1 MNCFYTILAKRCKY
15 MERKYL
21 SKLEEWIKKPNRK
34 PLMVWGARQVG
45 KSYLIEELFAKK
57 YFENRYLKIDLSDE
71 DDFVEYAENNSNL
84 EKVLEYIELHY
95 HFVPDK
101 DHLLFFDEAQ
111 ECPSIVKMMKHF
123 CEKRRDIPLIVSGS
137 LVRLRINRD
146 SKKTNKKFLYPVGK
160 MNQLYVFPMTF
171 DEFLLNYDLNTYSYV
186 KRKFESK
193 EPIDR
198 YVHEE
203 LMNIFRIYMFV
214 GGMPE
219 AVDTFLQYK
228 DKKIQALKE
237 VTEKMQEIYDDYLAD
252 MDLYQTSKESVI
264 RSRLIYKDIYKQLNK
279 ENENFK
285 ISKTVP
291 NAKNRDMI
299 NPYFWLITARV
310 VLQSFCLK
318 EKVALPLIEDEDS
331 LFRFYLSDVGMFAHQ
346 SGLNYE
352 KFLIDKDNAFSG
364 IYYENY
370 VATELVARRYPLFY
384 WKGKRNS
391 EFGFVIDI
399 NNSIVAIDAKR
410 GKSNLNSL
418 QEFRNHNKTDLVIK
432 VSSNQYGYD
441 EKQQLLTLPLYFFS
455 FYLNSLDKTDK
466 DE

>member
-1 MNCFYTILAKRCKY
+1 MK
-15 MERKYL
+15 RKYL
-21 SKLEEWIKKPNRK
+21 SKLEEWIQKPDRK

-45 KSYLIEELFAKK
+45 KSYLVEELFAKK
-57 YFENRYLKIDLSDE
+57 FFKDRYLKIDLSDE

-84 EKVLEYIELHY
+84 EKVLDYIELHY

-146 SKKTNKKFLYPVGK
+146 SKKANKTFLFPVGK
-160 MNQLYVFPMTF
+160 INQLYVYPMTF
-171 DEFLLNYDLNTYSYV
+171 DEFLANYDSNMYEYV

-193 EPIDR
+193 DLIDQ
-198 YVHEE
+198 YIHQE
-203 LMNIFRIYMFV
+203 LIDVFRTYMFV

-219 AVDTFLQYK
+219 AVQTFLDYK
-228 DKKIQALKE
+228 DKKIRAYKE
-237 VTEKMQEIYDDYLAD
+237 TSKKIQEIYDDYLAD
-252 MDLYQTSKESVI
+252 MGLYQTSTESMI

-285 ISKTVP
+285 ISNTIE

-299 NPYFWLITARV
+299 NPYFWLTTANV
-310 VLQSFCLK
+310 VLQSFRLK
-318 EKVALPLIEDEDS
+318 EKITLPLIEDENS
-331 LFRFYLSDVGMFAHQ
+331 IFRFYLSDVGMFTHQ
-346 SGLNYE
+346 SGLDYE
-352 KFLIDKDNAFSG
+352 RFLIDKDNALSG

-384 WKGKRNS
+384 WKGKRSS
-391 EFGFVIDI
+391 EFEFIMNID
-399 NNSIVAIDAKR
+399 NSIVAIDAKR

-418 QEFRNHNKTDLVIK
+418 EEFRNHNKTDLIIK
-432 VSSNQYGYD
+432 VSSNQYGYNED
-441 EKQQLLTLPLYFFS
+441 QKLLTLPFYFFS
-455 FYLNSLDKTDK
+455 FYLNSLSNDSDN

>member
-1 MNCFYTILAKRCKY
+1 MK
-15 MERKYL
+15 RKYL
-21 SKLEEWIKKPNRK
+21 SKLEEWIQKSDRK

-45 KSYLIEELFAKK
+45 KSYLVEELFAKK
-57 YFENRYLKIDLSDE
+57 FFKDRYLKIDLSDE

-84 EKVLEYIELHY
+84 GKVLDYIELHY

-146 SKKTNKKFLYPVGK
+146 SKKANKTFLFPVGK
-160 MNQLYVFPMTF
+160 INQLYVYPMTF
-171 DEFLLNYDLNTYSYV
+171 DEFLANYDSNMYEYV

-193 EPIDR
+193 DLIDQ
-198 YVHEE
+198 YIHQE
-203 LMNIFRIYMFV
+203 LIDVFRTYMFV

-219 AVDTFLQYK
+219 AVQTFLDYK
-228 DKKIQALKE
+228 DKKIHAYKE
-237 VTEKMQEIYDDYLAD
+237 TSKKIQEIYDDYLAD
-252 MDLYQTSKESVI
+252 MGLYQTSTESMI

-285 ISKTVP
+285 ISNTIE

-299 NPYFWLITARV
+299 NPYFWLTTANV
-310 VLQSFCLK
+310 ILQSFCLK
-318 EKVALPLIEDEDS
+318 EKITLPLIEDES
-331 LFRFYLSDVGMFAHQ
+331 SIFRFYLSDVGMFTHQ
-346 SGLNYE
+346 SGLDYE
-352 KFLIDKDNAFSG
+352 RFLIDKDNALSG

-384 WKGKRNS
+384 WKGKRSS
-391 EFGFVIDI
+391 EFEFIMNID
-399 NNSIVAIDAKR
+399 NSIVAIDAKR
-410 GKSNLNSL
+410 GKNNLNSL
-418 QEFRNHNKTDLVIK
+418 KEFRNHNKTDLIIK
-432 VSSNQYGYD
+432 VSSNQYGYN
-441 EKQQLLTLPLYFFS
+441 EGQKLLTLPFYFFS
-455 FYLNSLDKTDK
+455 FYLNSLSNDSDN

>member
-1 MNCFYTILAKRCKY
+1 MK
-15 MERKYL
+15 RKYL
-21 SKLEEWIKKPNRK
+21 SKLEEWIQKPDRK

-45 KSYLIEELFAKK
+45 KSYLVEELFAKK
-57 YFENRYLKIDLSDE
+57 FFKDRYLKIDLSDE

-84 EKVLEYIELHY
+84 GKVLDYIELHY

-146 SKKTNKKFLYPVGK
+146 SKKANRTFLFPVGK
-160 MNQLYVFPMTF
+160 INQLYVYPMTF
-171 DEFLLNYDLNTYSYV
+171 DEFLANYDSNMYEYV

-193 EPIDR
+193 DLIDQ
-198 YVHEE
+198 YIHQE
-203 LMNIFRIYMFV
+203 LMDVFKTYMFV

-219 AVDTFLQYK
+219 AVQTFLDYK
-228 DKKIQALKE
+228 DKKMRAYKE
-237 VTEKMQEIYDDYLAD
+237 TSKKIQEIYDDYLAD
-252 MDLYQTSKESVI
+252 MGLYQTSTESMI

-285 ISKTVP
+285 ISNTIE

-299 NPYFWLITARV
+299 NPYFWLTTANV

-318 EKVALPLIEDEDS
+318 EKITLPLIEDECS
-331 LFRFYLSDVGMFAHQ
+331 IFRFYLSDVGMFTHQ
-346 SGLNYE
+346 SGLDYE
-352 KFLIDKDNAFSG
+352 RFLIDKDNALSG

-370 VATELVARRYPLFY
+370 IATELVARRYPLFY
-384 WKGKRNS
+384 WKGKRSS
-391 EFGFVIDI
+391 EFEFIMNID
-399 NNSIVAIDAKR
+399 NSIVAIDAKR
-410 GKSNLNSL
+410 GKNNLNSL
-418 QEFRNHNKTDLVIK
+418 EEFRNHNKTDLIIK
-432 VSSNQYGYD
+432 VSSNQYGYN
-441 EKQQLLTLPLYFFS
+441 EGQKLLTLPFYFFS
-455 FYLNSLDKTDK
+455 FYLNNLSNESDN

>member
-1 MNCFYTILAKRCKY
+1 
-15 MERKYL
+15 
-21 SKLEEWIKKPNRK
+21 
-34 PLMVWGARQVG
+34 MVWGARQVG
-45 KSYLIEELFAKK
+45 KSYLVEELFAKK
-57 YFENRYLKIDLSDE
+57 FFKDRYLKIDLSDE

-84 EKVLEYIELHY
+84 EKVLDYIELHY

-146 SKKTNKKFLYPVGK
+146 SKKANKRFLFPVGK
-160 MNQLYVFPMTF
+160 INQLYVYPMTF
-171 DEFLLNYDLNTYSYV
+171 DEFLANYDSNMYEYV

-193 EPIDR
+193 DLIDQ
-198 YVHEE
+198 YIHQE
-203 LMNIFRIYMFV
+203 LIDVFRTYMFV

-219 AVDTFLQYK
+219 AVQTFLDYK
-228 DKKIQALKE
+228 DKKIRAYKE
-237 VTEKMQEIYDDYLAD
+237 TSKKIQEIYDDYLAD
-252 MDLYQTSKESVI
+252 MGLYQTSTESMI

-285 ISKTVP
+285 ISNTIE

-299 NPYFWLITARV
+299 NPYFWLTTANV

-318 EKVALPLIEDEDS
+318 EKITLPLIEDENS
-331 LFRFYLSDVGMFAHQ
+331 IFRFYLSDVGMFTHQ
-346 SGLNYE
+346 SGLDYE
-352 KFLIDKDNAFSG
+352 RFLIDKDNALSG

-370 VATELVARRYPLFY
+370 IATELVARRYPLFY
-384 WKGKRNS
+384 WKGKRSS
-391 EFGFVIDI
+391 EFEFIMNID
-399 NNSIVAIDAKR
+399 NSIVAIDAKR
-410 GKSNLNSL
+410 GKNNLNSL
-418 QEFRNHNKTDLVIK
+418 EEFRKHNKTDLIIK
-432 VSSNQYGYD
+432 VSSNQYGYN
-441 EKQQLLTLPLYFFS
+441 EGQKLLTLPFYFFS
-455 FYLNSLDKTDK
+455 FYLNSLSNDSDK

>member
-1 MNCFYTILAKRCKY
+1 MK
-15 MERKYL
+15 RKYL
-21 SKLEEWIKKPNRK
+21 SKLEEWIQKPDRK

-45 KSYLIEELFAKK
+45 KSYLVEELFAKK
-57 YFENRYLKIDLSDE
+57 FFKDRYLKIDLSDE

-84 EKVLEYIELHY
+84 GKVLDYIELHY

-146 SKKTNKKFLYPVGK
+146 SKKANKTFLFPVGK
-160 MNQLYVFPMTF
+160 INQLYVYPMTF
-171 DEFLLNYDLNTYSYV
+171 DEFLANYDSNMYEYV

-193 EPIDR
+193 DLIDQ
-198 YVHEE
+198 YIHQE
-203 LMNIFRIYMFV
+203 LMDVFRTYMFV

-219 AVDTFLQYK
+219 AVQTFLDYK
-228 DKKIQALKE
+228 DKKIRAYKE
-237 VTEKMQEIYDDYLAD
+237 TSKKLQEIYDDYLAD
-252 MDLYQTSKESVI
+252 MGLYQTSTESMI

-285 ISKTVP
+285 ISNTIE

-299 NPYFWLITARV
+299 NPYFWLTTANV

-318 EKVALPLIEDEDS
+318 EKITLPLIEDES
-331 LFRFYLSDVGMFAHQ
+331 SIFRFYLSDVGMFTHQ
-346 SGLNYE
+346 SGLDYE
-352 KFLIDKDNAFSG
+352 RFLIDKDNALSG

-384 WKGKRNS
+384 WKGKRSS
-391 EFGFVIDI
+391 EFEFIMNID
-399 NNSIVAIDAKR
+399 NSIVAIDAKR
-410 GKSNLNSL
+410 GKNNLNSL
-418 QEFRNHNKTDLVIK
+418 KEFRNHNKTDLIIK
-432 VSSNQYGYD
+432 VSSNQYGYNED
-441 EKQQLLTLPLYFFS
+441 QKLLTLPFYFFS
-455 FYLNSLDKTDK
+455 FYLNSLSNNSDN

>member
-1 MNCFYTILAKRCKY
+1 MK
-15 MERKYL
+15 RKYL
-21 SKLEEWIKKPNRK
+21 SKLEEWIQKPDRK

-45 KSYLIEELFAKK
+45 KSYLVEELFAKK
-57 YFENRYLKIDLSDE
+57 FFKDRYLKIDLSDE

-84 EKVLEYIELHY
+84 EKVLDYIELHY

-146 SKKTNKKFLYPVGK
+146 SKKANKTFLFPVGK
-160 MNQLYVFPMTF
+160 INQLYVYPMTF
-171 DEFLLNYDLNTYSYV
+171 DEFLANYDSNMYEYV

-193 EPIDR
+193 DLIDQ
-198 YVHEE
+198 YIHQE
-203 LMNIFRIYMFV
+203 LIDVFRTYMFV

-219 AVDTFLQYK
+219 AVQTFLDYK
-228 DKKIQALKE
+228 DKKIRAYKE
-237 VTEKMQEIYDDYLAD
+237 TSKKIQEIYDDYLAD
-252 MDLYQTSKESVI
+252 MGLYQTSTESMI

-285 ISKTVP
+285 ISNTIE

-299 NPYFWLITARV
+299 NPYFWLTTANV

-318 EKVALPLIEDEDS
+318 EKITLPLIEDENS
-331 LFRFYLSDVGMFAHQ
+331 IFRFYLSDVGMFTHQ
-346 SGLNYE
+346 SGLDYE
-352 KFLIDKDNAFSG
+352 RFLIDKDNALSG

-384 WKGKRNS
+384 WKGKRSS
-391 EFGFVIDI
+391 EFEFIMNID
-399 NNSIVAIDAKR
+399 NSIVAIDAKR

-418 QEFRNHNKTDLVIK
+418 KEFRNHNKTDLIIK
-432 VSSNQYGYD
+432 VSSNQYGYN
-441 EKQQLLTLPLYFFS
+441 EGQKLLTLPFYFFS
-455 FYLNSLDKTDK
+455 FYLNSLSNDSDN

>member
-1 MNCFYTILAKRCKY
+1 MK
-15 MERKYL
+15 RKYL
-21 SKLEEWIKKPNRK
+21 SKLEEWIQKPDRK

-45 KSYLIEELFAKK
+45 KSYLVEELFAKK
-57 YFENRYLKIDLSDE
+57 FFKDRYLKIDLSDE

-84 EKVLEYIELHY
+84 GKVLDYIELHY

-146 SKKTNKKFLYPVGK
+146 SKKANKTFLFPVGK
-160 MNQLYVFPMTF
+160 INQLYVYPMTF
-171 DEFLLNYDLNTYSYV
+171 DEFLANYDSNMYEYV

-193 EPIDR
+193 DFIDQ
-198 YVHEE
+198 YIHQE
-203 LMNIFRIYMFV
+203 LMDVFRTYMFV

-219 AVDTFLQYK
+219 AVQTFLDYK
-228 DKKIQALKE
+228 DKKIRAYKE
-237 VTEKMQEIYDDYLAD
+237 TSKKIQEIYDDYLAD
-252 MDLYQTSKESVI
+252 MGLYQTSTESMI

-285 ISKTVP
+285 ISNTIE

-299 NPYFWLITARV
+299 NPYFWLTTANV

-318 EKVALPLIEDEDS
+318 EKITLPLIEDES
-331 LFRFYLSDVGMFAHQ
+331 SIFRFYLSDVGMFTHQ
-346 SGLNYE
+346 SGLDYE
-352 KFLIDKDNAFSG
+352 RFLIDKDNALSG

-384 WKGKRNS
+384 WKGKRSS
-391 EFGFVIDI
+391 EFEFIMNID
-399 NNSIVAIDAKR
+399 NSIVAIDAKR
-410 GKSNLNSL
+410 GKNNLNSL
-418 QEFRNHNKTDLVIK
+418 EEFRNHNKTDLIIK
-432 VSSNQYGYD
+432 VSSNQYGYNED
-441 EKQQLLTLPLYFFS
+441 QKLLTLPFYFFS
-455 FYLNSLDKTDK
+455 FYLNSLSNNSDN

>member
-1 MNCFYTILAKRCKY
+1 MK
-15 MERKYL
+15 RKYL
-21 SKLEEWIKKPNRK
+21 SKLEEWVQKPDRK

-45 KSYLIEELFAKK
+45 KSYLVEELFAKK
-57 YFENRYLKIDLSDE
+57 FFKDRYLKIDLSDE

-84 EKVLEYIELHY
+84 GKVLDYIELHY

-137 LVRLRINRD
+137 LVRLRINHD
-146 SKKTNKKFLYPVGK
+146 SKKANKTFLFPVGK
-160 MNQLYVFPMTF
+160 INQLYVYPMTF
-171 DEFLLNYDLNTYSYV
+171 DEFLVNYDSNMYEYV

-193 EPIDR
+193 DLIDQ
-198 YVHEE
+198 YIHQE
-203 LMNIFRIYMFV
+203 LMDVFRTYMFV

-219 AVDTFLQYK
+219 AVQTFLDYK
-228 DKKIQALKE
+228 DKKIRAYKE
-237 VTEKMQEIYDDYLAD
+237 TSKKIQEIYDDYLAD
-252 MDLYQTSKESVI
+252 MGLYQTSTESMI

-279 ENENFK
+279 GNENFK
-285 ISKTVP
+285 ISNTIK

-299 NPYFWLITARV
+299 NPYFWLTTANV

-318 EKVALPLIEDEDS
+318 EKITLPLIEDES
-331 LFRFYLSDVGMFAHQ
+331 SIFRFYLSDVGMFTHQ
-346 SGLNYE
+346 SGLDYE
-352 KFLIDKDNAFSG
+352 RFLIDKDNALSG

-384 WKGKRNS
+384 WKGKRSS
-391 EFGFVIDI
+391 EFEFIMNID
-399 NNSIVAIDAKR
+399 NSIVAIDAKR

-418 QEFRNHNKTDLVIK
+418 EEFRNHNKTDLIIK
-432 VSSNQYGYD
+432 VSLNQYGYN
-441 EKQQLLTLPLYFFS
+441 EGQKLLTLPFYFFS
-455 FYLNSLDKTDK
+455 FYLNSLSNDSDN

>member
-1 MNCFYTILAKRCKY
+1 MK
-15 MERKYL
+15 RKYL
-21 SKLEEWIKKPNRK
+21 SKLEEWIQKPDRK

-45 KSYLIEELFAKK
+45 KSYLVEELFAKK
-57 YFENRYLKIDLSDE
+57 FFKDRYLKIDLSDE

-84 EKVLEYIELHY
+84 GKVLDYIELHY

-146 SKKTNKKFLYPVGK
+146 SKKANKTFLFPVGK
-160 MNQLYVFPMTF
+160 INQLYVYPMTF
-171 DEFLLNYDLNTYSYV
+171 DEFLANYDSNMYEYV

-193 EPIDR
+193 DLIDQ
-198 YVHEE
+198 YIHQE
-203 LMNIFRIYMFV
+203 LMDVFRTYMFV

-219 AVDTFLQYK
+219 AVQTFLDYK
-228 DKKIQALKE
+228 DKKIRAYKE
-237 VTEKMQEIYDDYLAD
+237 TSKKIQEIYDDYLAD
-252 MDLYQTSKESVI
+252 MGLYQTSTESMI

-285 ISKTVP
+285 ISNTIE

-299 NPYFWLITARV
+299 NPYFWLTTANV

-318 EKVALPLIEDEDS
+318 EKISLPLIEDES
-331 LFRFYLSDVGMFAHQ
+331 SIFRFYLSDVGMFTHQ
-346 SGLNYE
+346 SGLDYE
-352 KFLIDKDNAFSG
+352 RFLIDKDNALSG

-384 WKGKRNS
+384 WKGKRSS
-391 EFGFVIDI
+391 EFEFIMNID
-399 NNSIVAIDAKR
+399 NSIVAIDAKR
-410 GKSNLNSL
+410 GKNNLNSL
-418 QEFRNHNKTDLVIK
+418 EEFRNHNKTDLIIK
-432 VSSNQYGYD
+432 VSSNQYGYN
-441 EKQQLLTLPLYFFS
+441 EVQKLLTLPFYFFS
-455 FYLNSLDKTDK
+455 FYLNSLSNDSDN

>member
-1 MNCFYTILAKRCKY
+1 MK
-15 MERKYL
+15 RKYL
-21 SKLEEWIKKPNRK
+21 SKLEEWIQKPDRK

-45 KSYLIEELFAKK
+45 KSYLVEELFAKK
-57 YFENRYLKIDLSDE
+57 FFKDRYLKIDLSDE

-84 EKVLEYIELHY
+84 EKVLDYIELHY

-146 SKKTNKKFLYPVGK
+146 SKKANKTFLFPVGK
-160 MNQLYVFPMTF
+160 INQLYVYPMTF
-171 DEFLLNYDLNTYSYV
+171 DEFLANYDSNMYEYV

-193 EPIDR
+193 DLIDQ
-198 YVHEE
+198 YIHQE
-203 LMNIFRIYMFV
+203 LMDVFRTYMFV

-219 AVDTFLQYK
+219 AVQTFLDYK
-228 DKKIQALKE
+228 DKKIRAYKE
-237 VTEKMQEIYDDYLAD
+237 TSKKLQEIYDDYLAD
-252 MDLYQTSKESVI
+252 MGLYQTSTESMI

-285 ISKTVP
+285 ISNTIE

-299 NPYFWLITARV
+299 NPYFWLTTANV

-318 EKVALPLIEDEDS
+318 EKITLPLIEDES
-331 LFRFYLSDVGMFAHQ
+331 SIFRFYLSDVGMFTHQ
-346 SGLNYE
+346 SGLDYE
-352 KFLIDKDNAFSG
+352 RFLIDKDNALSG

-384 WKGKRNS
+384 WKGKRSS
-391 EFGFVIDI
+391 EFEFIMNID
-399 NNSIVAIDAKR
+399 NSIVAIDAKR
-410 GKSNLNSL
+410 GKNNLNSL
-418 QEFRNHNKTDLVIK
+418 EEFRNHNKTDLIIK
-432 VSSNQYGYD
+432 VSLNQYGYN
-441 EKQQLLTLPLYFFS
+441 EGQKLLTLPFYFFS
-455 FYLNSLDKTDK
+455 FYLNSLSNNSDN

>member
-1 MNCFYTILAKRCKY
+1 MK
-15 MERKYL
+15 RKYL
-21 SKLEEWIKKPNRK
+21 SKLEEWIQKPDRK

-45 KSYLIEELFAKK
+45 KSYLVEELFAKK
-57 YFENRYLKIDLSDE
+57 FFKDRYLKIDLSDE

-84 EKVLEYIELHY
+84 EKVLDYIELHY

-146 SKKTNKKFLYPVGK
+146 SKKANKTFLFPVGK
-160 MNQLYVFPMTF
+160 INQLYVYPMTF
-171 DEFLLNYDLNTYSYV
+171 DEFLVNYDSNMYEYV

-193 EPIDR
+193 DLIDQ
-198 YVHEE
+198 YIHQE
-203 LMNIFRIYMFV
+203 LIDVFRTYMFV

-219 AVDTFLQYK
+219 AVQTFLDYK
-228 DKKIQALKE
+228 DKKIQAYKE
-237 VTEKMQEIYDDYLAD
+237 TSKKIQEIYDDYLAD
-252 MDLYQTSKESVI
+252 MGLYQTSTESMI

-285 ISKTVP
+285 ISNTIE

-299 NPYFWLITARV
+299 NPYFWLTTANV

-318 EKVALPLIEDEDS
+318 EKITLPLIEDENS
-331 LFRFYLSDVGMFAHQ
+331 IFRFYLSDVGMFTHQ
-346 SGLNYE
+346 SGLDYE
-352 KFLIDKDNAFSG
+352 RFLIDKDNALSG

-384 WKGKRNS
+384 WKGKRSS
-391 EFGFVIDI
+391 EFEFIMNVD
-399 NNSIVAIDAKR
+399 NSIVAIDAKR

-418 QEFRNHNKTDLVIK
+418 EEFRNHNKTDLIIK
-432 VSSNQYGYD
+432 VSSNQYGYN
-441 EKQQLLTLPLYFFS
+441 EGQKLLTLPFYFFS
-455 FYLNSLDKTDK
+455 FYLNSLSNDSDN

>member
-1 MNCFYTILAKRCKY
+1 MK
-15 MERKYL
+15 RKYL
-21 SKLEEWIKKPNRK
+21 SKLEEWIQKPDRK

-45 KSYLIEELFAKK
+45 KSYLVEELFAKK
-57 YFENRYLKIDLSDE
+57 FFKDRYLKIDLSDE

-84 EKVLEYIELHY
+84 GKVLDYIELHY

-146 SKKTNKKFLYPVGK
+146 SKKANKTFLFPVGK
-160 MNQLYVFPMTF
+160 INQLYVYPMTF
-171 DEFLLNYDLNTYSYV
+171 DEFLANYDSNMYEYV

-193 EPIDR
+193 DLIDQ
-198 YVHEE
+198 YIHQE
-203 LMNIFRIYMFV
+203 LMDVFRTYMFV

-219 AVDTFLQYK
+219 AVQTFLDYK
-228 DKKIQALKE
+228 DKKIRAYKE
-237 VTEKMQEIYDDYLAD
+237 TSKKLQEIYDDYLAD
-252 MDLYQTSKESVI
+252 MGLYQTSTESMI

-285 ISKTVP
+285 ISNTIE

-299 NPYFWLITARV
+299 NPYFWLTTANV

-318 EKVALPLIEDEDS
+318 EKITLPLIEDES
-331 LFRFYLSDVGMFAHQ
+331 SIFRFYLSDVGMFTHQ
-346 SGLNYE
+346 SGLDYE
-352 KFLIDKDNAFSG
+352 RFLIDKDNALSG

-384 WKGKRNS
+384 WKGKRSS
-391 EFGFVIDI
+391 EFEFIMNID
-399 NNSIVAIDAKR
+399 NSIVAIDAKR
-410 GKSNLNSL
+410 GKNNLNSL
-418 QEFRNHNKTDLVIK
+418 KEFRNHNKTDLIIK
-432 VSSNQYGYD
+432 VSSNQYGYNED
-441 EKQQLLTLPLYFFS
+441 QKLLTLPFYFFS
-455 FYLNSLDKTDK
+455 FYLNSLSNDSDN

>member
-1 MNCFYTILAKRCKY
+1 MK
-15 MERKYL
+15 RKYL
-21 SKLEEWIKKPNRK
+21 SKLEEWIQKPDRK

-45 KSYLIEELFAKK
+45 KSYLVEELFAKK
-57 YFENRYLKIDLSDE
+57 FFKDRYLKIDLSDE

-84 EKVLEYIELHY
+84 EKVLDYIELHY

-146 SKKTNKKFLYPVGK
+146 SKKANKTFLFPVGK
-160 MNQLYVFPMTF
+160 INQLYVYPMTF
-171 DEFLLNYDLNTYSYV
+171 DEFLVNYNSNMYEYV

-193 EPIDR
+193 DLIDQ
-198 YVHEE
+198 YIHQE
-203 LMNIFRIYMFV
+203 LIDVFRTYMFV

-219 AVDTFLQYK
+219 AVQTFLDYK
-228 DKKIQALKE
+228 DKKILAYKE
-237 VTEKMQEIYDDYLAD
+237 TSKKIQEIYDDYLAD
-252 MDLYQTSKESVI
+252 MGLYQTSTESMI

-285 ISKTVP
+285 ISNTIE

-299 NPYFWLITARV
+299 NPYFWLTTANV

-318 EKVALPLIEDEDS
+318 EKITLPLIEDENS
-331 LFRFYLSDVGMFAHQ
+331 IFRFYLSDVGMFTHQ
-346 SGLNYE
+346 SGLDYE
-352 KFLIDKDNAFSG
+352 RFLIDKDNALSG

-384 WKGKRNS
+384 WKGKRSS
-391 EFGFVIDI
+391 EFEFIMNID
-399 NNSIVAIDAKR
+399 NSIVAIDAKR

-418 QEFRNHNKTDLVIK
+418 EEFRNHNKTDLIIK
-432 VSSNQYGYD
+432 VSSNQYGYN
-441 EKQQLLTLPLYFFS
+441 EEQKLLTLPFYFFS
-455 FYLNSLDKTDK
+455 FYLNSLSNDSDN

>member
-1 MNCFYTILAKRCKY
+1 MK
-15 MERKYL
+15 RKYL
-21 SKLEEWIKKPNRK
+21 SKLEEWIQKPDRK

-45 KSYLIEELFAKK
+45 KSYLVEELFAKK
-57 YFENRYLKIDLSDE
+57 FFKDRYLKIDLSDE

-84 EKVLEYIELHY
+84 GKVLDYIELHY

-146 SKKTNKKFLYPVGK
+146 SKKANKTFLFPVGK
-160 MNQLYVFPMTF
+160 INQLYVYPMTF
-171 DEFLLNYDLNTYSYV
+171 DEFLANYDSNMYEYV

-193 EPIDR
+193 DLIDQ
-198 YVHEE
+198 YIHQE
-203 LMNIFRIYMFV
+203 LMDVFRTYMFV

-219 AVDTFLQYK
+219 AVQTFLDYK
-228 DKKIQALKE
+228 DKKIRAYKE
-237 VTEKMQEIYDDYLAD
+237 TSKKIQEIYDDYLAD
-252 MDLYQTSKESVI
+252 MGLYQTSTESMI

-285 ISKTVP
+285 ISNTIE

-299 NPYFWLITARV
+299 NPYFWLTTANV

-318 EKVALPLIEDEDS
+318 EKITLPLIEDES
-331 LFRFYLSDVGMFAHQ
+331 SIFRFYLSDVGMFTHQ
-346 SGLNYE
+346 SGLDYE
-352 KFLIDKDNAFSG
+352 RFLIDKDSALSG

-384 WKGKRNS
+384 WKGKRSN
-391 EFGFVIDI
+391 EFEFIMNID
-399 NNSIVAIDAKR
+399 NSIVAIDAKR
-410 GKSNLNSL
+410 GKNNLNSL
-418 QEFRNHNKTDLVIK
+418 KEFRNHNKTDLIIK
-432 VSSNQYGYD
+432 VSSNQYGYNED
-441 EKQQLLTLPLYFFS
+441 QKLLTLPFYFFS
-455 FYLNSLDKTDK
+455 FYLNSLSNDSDN

>member
-1 MNCFYTILAKRCKY
+1 MK
-15 MERKYL
+15 RKYL
-21 SKLEEWIKKPNRK
+21 SKLEEWIQKPDRK

-45 KSYLIEELFAKK
+45 KSYLVEELFAKK
-57 YFENRYLKIDLSDE
+57 NFKDRYLKIDLSDE

-84 EKVLEYIELHY
+84 EKVLDYIELHY

-146 SKKTNKKFLYPVGK
+146 SKKANKTFLFPVGK
-160 MNQLYVFPMTF
+160 INQLYVYPMTF
-171 DEFLLNYDLNTYSYV
+171 DEFLANYDSNMYEYV

-193 EPIDR
+193 DLIDQ
-198 YVHEE
+198 YIHQE
-203 LMNIFRIYMFV
+203 LMDVFRTYMFV

-219 AVDTFLQYK
+219 AVQTFLDYK
-228 DKKIQALKE
+228 DKKIRAYKE
-237 VTEKMQEIYDDYLAD
+237 TSKKIQEIYDDYLAD
-252 MDLYQTSKESVI
+252 MGLYQTSTESMI

-285 ISKTVP
+285 ISNTIE

-299 NPYFWLITARV
+299 NPYFWLTTANV

-318 EKVALPLIEDEDS
+318 EKITLPLIEDES
-331 LFRFYLSDVGMFAHQ
+331 SIFRFYLSDVGMFTHQ
-346 SGLNYE
+346 SGLDYE
-352 KFLIDKDNAFSG
+352 KFLTDKDNALSG

-370 VATELVARRYPLFY
+370 IATELVARRYPLFY
-384 WKGKRNS
+384 WKGKRSS
-391 EFGFVIDI
+391 EFEFIMNIG
-399 NNSIVAIDAKR
+399 NSIVAIDAKR
-410 GKSNLNSL
+410 GKNNLNSL
-418 QEFRNHNKTDLVIK
+418 EEFRNHNKTNLIIK
-432 VSSNQYGYD
+432 VSSNQYGYN
-441 EKQQLLTLPLYFFS
+441 EGQKLLTLPFYFFS
-455 FYLNSLDKTDK
+455 FYLNSLSNDSDN

>member
-1 MNCFYTILAKRCKY
+1 MK
-15 MERKYL
+15 RKYL
-21 SKLEEWIKKPNRK
+21 SKLEEWVQKPDRK

-45 KSYLIEELFAKK
+45 KSYLVEELFAKK
-57 YFENRYLKIDLSDE
+57 FFKGRYLKIDLSDE

-84 EKVLEYIELHY
+84 GKVLDYIELHY

-146 SKKTNKKFLYPVGK
+146 SKKANKTFLFPVGK
-160 MNQLYVFPMTF
+160 INQLYVYPMTF
-171 DEFLLNYDLNTYSYV
+171 DEFLANYDSNMYEYV

-193 EPIDR
+193 DLIDQ
-198 YVHEE
+198 YIHQE
-203 LMNIFRIYMFV
+203 LMDVFRTYMFV

-219 AVDTFLQYK
+219 TVQTFLDYK
-228 DKKIQALKE
+228 DKKIRAYKE
-237 VTEKMQEIYDDYLAD
+237 TSKKLQEIYDDYLAD
-252 MDLYQTSKESVI
+252 MGLYQTSTESMI

-285 ISKTVP
+285 ISNTIE

-299 NPYFWLITARV
+299 NPYFWLTTANV

-318 EKVALPLIEDEDS
+318 EKITLPLIEDES
-331 LFRFYLSDVGMFAHQ
+331 SIFRFYLSDVGMFTHQ
-346 SGLNYE
+346 SGLDYE
-352 KFLIDKDNAFSG
+352 RFLIDKDNALSG

-384 WKGKRNS
+384 WKGKRSS
-391 EFGFVIDI
+391 EFEFIMNID
-399 NNSIVAIDAKR
+399 NSIVAIDAKR
-410 GKSNLNSL
+410 GKNNLNSL
-418 QEFRNHNKTDLVIK
+418 EEFRNHNKTDLIIK
-432 VSSNQYGYD
+432 VSSNQYGYNED
-441 EKQQLLTLPLYFFS
+441 QKLLTLPFYFFS
-455 FYLNSLDKTDK
+455 FYLNSLSNNSDN

>member
-1 MNCFYTILAKRCKY
+1 MK
-15 MERKYL
+15 RKYL
-21 SKLEEWIKKPNRK
+21 SKLEEWIQKPDRK

-45 KSYLIEELFAKK
+45 KSYLVEELFAKK
-57 YFENRYLKIDLSDE
+57 FFKDRYLKIDLSDE

-84 EKVLEYIELHY
+84 GKVLDYIELHY

-146 SKKTNKKFLYPVGK
+146 SKKANKTFLFPVGK
-160 MNQLYVFPMTF
+160 INQLYVYPMTF
-171 DEFLLNYDLNTYSYV
+171 DEFLANYDSNMYEYV

-193 EPIDR
+193 DLIDQ
-198 YVHEE
+198 YIHQE
-203 LMNIFRIYMFV
+203 LMDVFRTYMFV

-219 AVDTFLQYK
+219 AVQTFLDYK
-228 DKKIQALKE
+228 DKKIRAYKE
-237 VTEKMQEIYDDYLAD
+237 TSKKIQEIYDDYLAD
-252 MDLYQTSKESVI
+252 MGLYQTSTESMI

-285 ISKTVP
+285 ISNTIE

-299 NPYFWLITARV
+299 NPYFWLTTANV

-318 EKVALPLIEDEDS
+318 EKITLPLIEDEYS
-331 LFRFYLSDVGMFAHQ
+331 IFRFYLSDVGMFTHQ
-346 SGLNYE
+346 SGLDYE
-352 KFLIDKDNAFSG
+352 RFLIDKDNALSG

-384 WKGKRNS
+384 WKGKRSS
-391 EFGFVIDI
+391 EFEFIMNID
-399 NNSIVAIDAKR
+399 NSIVAIDAKR
-410 GKSNLNSL
+410 GKNNLNSL
-418 QEFRNHNKTDLVIK
+418 EEFRNHNKTDLIIK
-432 VSSNQYGYD
+432 VSSNQYGYN
-441 EKQQLLTLPLYFFS
+441 KVQKLLTLPFYFFS
-455 FYLNSLDKTDK
+455 FYLNSLSNDSDN

>member
-1 MNCFYTILAKRCKY
+1 MK
-15 MERKYL
+15 RKYL
-21 SKLEEWIKKPNRK
+21 SKLEEWIQKPDRK

-45 KSYLIEELFAKK
+45 KSYLVEELFAKK
-57 YFENRYLKIDLSDE
+57 FFKDRYLKIDLSDE

-84 EKVLEYIELHY
+84 EKILDYIELHY

-146 SKKTNKKFLYPVGK
+146 SKKANKAFLFPVGK
-160 MNQLYVFPMTF
+160 INQLYVYPMTF
-171 DEFLLNYDLNTYSYV
+171 DEFLVNYDSNMYEYV

-193 EPIDR
+193 DLIDQ
-198 YVHEE
+198 YIHQE
-203 LMNIFRIYMFV
+203 LIDVFRTYMFV

-219 AVDTFLQYK
+219 AVQTFLDYK
-228 DKKIQALKE
+228 DKKILAYKE
-237 VTEKMQEIYDDYLAD
+237 TSKKIQEIYDDYLAD
-252 MDLYQTSKESVI
+252 MGLYQTSTESMI

-285 ISKTVP
+285 ISNTIE

-299 NPYFWLITARV
+299 NPYFWLTTANV

-318 EKVALPLIEDEDS
+318 EKITLPLIEDENS
-331 LFRFYLSDVGMFAHQ
+331 IFRFYLSDVGMFTHQ
-346 SGLNYE
+346 SGLDYE
-352 KFLIDKDNAFSG
+352 RFLIDKDNALSG

-384 WKGKRNS
+384 WKGKRSS
-391 EFGFVIDI
+391 EFEFIMNID
-399 NNSIVAIDAKR
+399 NSIVAIDAKR

-418 QEFRNHNKTDLVIK
+418 EEFRNHNKTDLIIK
-432 VSSNQYGYD
+432 VSSNQYGYN
-441 EKQQLLTLPLYFFS
+441 EEQKLLTLPFYFFS
-455 FYLNSLDKTDK
+455 FYLNSLSNDSDN

>member
-1 MNCFYTILAKRCKY
+1 MK
-15 MERKYL
+15 RKYL
-21 SKLEEWIKKPNRK
+21 SKLEEWIQKPDRK

-45 KSYLIEELFAKK
+45 KSYLVEELFAKNFFK
-57 YFENRYLKIDLSDE
+57 DRYLKIDLSDE

-84 EKVLEYIELHY
+84 GKVLDYIELHY

-146 SKKTNKKFLYPVGK
+146 SKKANKTFLFPVGK
-160 MNQLYVFPMTF
+160 INQLYVYPMTF
-171 DEFLLNYDLNTYSYV
+171 DEFLANYDSNMYEYV

-193 EPIDR
+193 DLIDQ
-198 YVHEE
+198 YIHQE
-203 LMNIFRIYMFV
+203 LMDVFRTYMFV

-219 AVDTFLQYK
+219 AVQTFLDYK
-228 DKKIQALKE
+228 DKKIRAYKE
-237 VTEKMQEIYDDYLAD
+237 TSKKLQEIYDDYLAD
-252 MDLYQTSKESVI
+252 MGLYQTSTESMI

-285 ISKTVP
+285 ISNTIE

-299 NPYFWLITARV
+299 NPYFWLTTANV

-318 EKVALPLIEDEDS
+318 EKITLPLIEDES
-331 LFRFYLSDVGMFAHQ
+331 SIFRFYLSDVGMFTHQ
-346 SGLNYE
+346 SGLDYE
-352 KFLIDKDNAFSG
+352 RFLIDKDNALSG

-384 WKGKRNS
+384 WKGKRSS
-391 EFGFVIDI
+391 EFEFIMNID
-399 NNSIVAIDAKR
+399 NSIVAIDAKR
-410 GKSNLNSL
+410 GKNNLNSL
-418 QEFRNHNKTDLVIK
+418 KEFRNHNKTDLIIK
-432 VSSNQYGYD
+432 VSSNQYGYNED
-441 EKQQLLTLPLYFFS
+441 QKLLTLPFYFFS
-455 FYLNSLDKTDK
+455 FYLNSLSNDSDN

>member
-1 MNCFYTILAKRCKY
+1 MK
-15 MERKYL
+15 RKYL
-21 SKLEEWIKKPNRK
+21 SKLEEWIQKPDRK

-45 KSYLIEELFAKK
+45 KSYLVEELFAKK
-57 YFENRYLKIDLSDE
+57 FFKDRYLKIDLSDE

-84 EKVLEYIELHY
+84 GKVLDYIELHY

-146 SKKTNKKFLYPVGK
+146 SKKANKTFLFPVGK
-160 MNQLYVFPMTF
+160 INQLYVYPMTF
-171 DEFLLNYDLNTYSYV
+171 DEFLANYDSNMYEYV

-193 EPIDR
+193 DIIDR
-198 YVHEE
+198 YIHQE
-203 LMNIFRIYMFV
+203 LMDVFRTYMFV

-219 AVDTFLQYK
+219 AVQTFLNYK
-228 DKKIQALKE
+228 DKKIRAYKE
-237 VTEKMQEIYDDYLAD
+237 TSKKIQEIYDDYLAD
-252 MDLYQTSKESVI
+252 MGLYQTSTESMI

-285 ISKTVP
+285 ISNTIE

-299 NPYFWLITARV
+299 NPYFWLTTANV

-318 EKVALPLIEDEDS
+318 EKITLPLIEDKS
-331 LFRFYLSDVGMFAHQ
+331 SIFRFYLSDVGMFTHQ
-346 SGLNYE
+346 SGLDYE
-352 KFLIDKDNAFSG
+352 RFLIDKDNALSG

-384 WKGKRNS
+384 WKGKRSS
-391 EFGFVIDI
+391 EFEFIMNID
-399 NNSIVAIDAKR
+399 NSIVAIDAKR
-410 GKSNLNSL
+410 GKNNLNSL
-418 QEFRNHNKTDLVIK
+418 EEFRSHNKTDLIIK
-432 VSSNQYGYD
+432 VSSNQYGYNED
-441 EKQQLLTLPLYFFS
+441 QKLLTLPFYFFS
-455 FYLNSLDKTDK
+455 FYLNSLSNDSDN

>member
-1 MNCFYTILAKRCKY
+1 

-21 SKLEEWIKKPNRK
+21 KKLEEWIKKPNRK

-45 KSYLIEELFAKK
+45 KSYLVEELFAKK
-57 YFENRYLKIDLSDE
+57 YFGDRYLKLDLSDE

-84 EKVLEYIELHY
+84 EKVLDYIELHY

-101 DHLLFFDEAQ
+101 EHLLFFDEAQ
-111 ECPSIVKMMKHF
+111 ECPSIVKMIKQF

-137 LVRLRINRD
+137 LVRLRIHRD
-146 SKKTNKKFLYPVGK
+146 SKKANKKFLFPVGK
-160 MNQLYVFPMTF
+160 MNQLYVYPMTF
-171 DEFLLNYDLNTYSYV
+171 DEFLLNYDSNMHEYV

-193 EPIDR
+193 DPIDQDI
-198 YVHEE
+198 HQE
-203 LMNIFRIYMFV
+203 LMDVFRTYMYV

-219 AVDTFLQYK
+219 AVQTFLDYK
-228 DKKIQALKE
+228 DKKIQAYKE
-237 VTEKMQEIYDDYLAD
+237 TSERIQEIYDDYLAD
-252 MDLYQTSKESVI
+252 MGLYQTSSESII

-285 ISKTVP
+285 ISNTIE

-299 NPYFWLITARV
+299 NPYFWLTTANV

-318 EKVALPLIEDEDS
+318 EKITLPLIEGENS
-331 LFRFYLSDVGMFAHQ
+331 IFRFYLSDVGMFTHQ

-352 KFLIDKDNAFSG
+352 RFLIDKDNALSG

-370 VATELVARRYPLFY
+370 IATELVARRYPLFY
-384 WKGKRNS
+384 WKGKRSS
-391 EFGFVIDI
+391 EFEFIMNID
-399 NNSIVAIDAKR
+399 NSIVAIDAKR

-418 QEFRNHNKTDLVIK
+418 EEFRSHNKTDLVIK
-432 VSSNQYGYD
+432 VSSNQYGYN
-441 EKQQLLTLPLYFFS
+441 EAQKLLTLPFYFFS
-455 FYLNSLDKTDK
+455 FYLNSLESNSKS
-466 DE
+466 DEQN

>member
-1 MNCFYTILAKRCKY
+1 MK
-15 MERKYL
+15 RKYL
-21 SKLEEWIKKPNRK
+21 SKLEEWVQKPDRK

-45 KSYLIEELFAKK
+45 KSYLVEELFAKK
-57 YFENRYLKIDLSDE
+57 FFKDRYLKIDLSDE

-84 EKVLEYIELHY
+84 GKVLDYIELHY

-146 SKKTNKKFLYPVGK
+146 SKKANKTFLFPVGK
-160 MNQLYVFPMTF
+160 INQLYVYPMTF
-171 DEFLLNYDLNTYSYV
+171 DEFLANYDSNMYEYV

-193 EPIDR
+193 DFIDQ
-198 YVHEE
+198 YIHQE
-203 LMNIFRIYMFV
+203 LMDVFRTYMFV

-219 AVDTFLQYK
+219 AVQTFLDYK
-228 DKKIQALKE
+228 DKKIRAYKE
-237 VTEKMQEIYDDYLAD
+237 TSKKLQEIYDDYLAD
-252 MDLYQTSKESVI
+252 MGLYQTSTESMI

-285 ISKTVP
+285 ISNTIE

-299 NPYFWLITARV
+299 NPYFWLTTANV

-318 EKVALPLIEDEDS
+318 EKITLPLIEDES
-331 LFRFYLSDVGMFAHQ
+331 SIFRFYLSDVGMFTHQ
-346 SGLNYE
+346 SGLDYE
-352 KFLIDKDNAFSG
+352 RFLIDKDNALSG

-384 WKGKRNS
+384 WKGKRSS
-391 EFGFVIDI
+391 EFEFIMNID
-399 NNSIVAIDAKR
+399 NSIVAIDAKR
-410 GKSNLNSL
+410 GKNNLNSL
-418 QEFRNHNKTDLVIK
+418 EEFRNHNKTDLIIK
-432 VSSNQYGYD
+432 VSSNQYGYNED
-441 EKQQLLTLPLYFFS
+441 QKLLTLPFYFFS
-455 FYLNSLDKTDK
+455 FYLNSLSNDSDN

>member
-1 MNCFYTILAKRCKY
+1 MK
-15 MERKYL
+15 RKYL
-21 SKLEEWIKKPNRK
+21 SKLEEWIQKPDRK

-45 KSYLIEELFAKK
+45 KSYLVEELYAKK
-57 YFENRYLKIDLSDE
+57 FLKDRYLKRDLADE

-84 EKVLEYIELHY
+84 EKVLDYIELHY

-111 ECPSIVKMMKHF
+111 ECPSIVKMIKHF

-146 SKKTNKKFLYPVGK
+146 SKKANKTFLFPVGK
-160 MNQLYVFPMTF
+160 INQLYVYPMTF
-171 DEFLLNYDLNTYSYV
+171 DEFLANYDSNMYEYV

-193 EPIDR
+193 DLIDQ
-198 YVHEE
+198 YIHQE
-203 LMNIFRIYMFV
+203 LIDVFRTYMFV

-219 AVDTFLQYK
+219 AVQTFLDYK
-228 DKKIQALKE
+228 DKKIRAYKE
-237 VTEKMQEIYDDYLAD
+237 TSKKIQEIYDDYLAD
-252 MDLYQTSKESVI
+252 MGLYQTSTESMI

-285 ISKTVP
+285 ISNTIE

-299 NPYFWLITARV
+299 NPYFWLTTAKV

-318 EKVALPLIEDEDS
+318 EKITLPLIEDENS
-331 LFRFYLSDVGMFAHQ
+331 VFRFYLSDVGMFTHQ
-346 SGLNYE
+346 SGLDYE
-352 KFLIDKDNAFSG
+352 RFLIDKDNALSG

-384 WKGKRNS
+384 WKGKRSS
-391 EFGFVIDI
+391 EFEFIINID
-399 NNSIVAIDAKR
+399 NSIIAIDAKR

-418 QEFRNHNKTDLVIK
+418 EEFRNHNKTDLIIK
-432 VSSNQYGYD
+432 VSSNQYGYN
-441 EKQQLLTLPLYFFS
+441 EGQKLLTLPFYFFS
-455 FYLNSLDKTDK
+455 FYLNSLSNDSDN

>member
-1 MNCFYTILAKRCKY
+1 MK
-15 MERKYL
+15 RKYL
-21 SKLEEWIKKPNRK
+21 SKLEEWIQKPDRK

-45 KSYLIEELFAKK
+45 KSYLVEELFAKK
-57 YFENRYLKIDLSDE
+57 FFKDRYLKIDLSDE

-84 EKVLEYIELHY
+84 GKVLDYIELHY

-146 SKKTNKKFLYPVGK
+146 SKKANKTFLFPVGK
-160 MNQLYVFPMTF
+160 INQLYVYPMTF
-171 DEFLLNYDLNTYSYV
+171 DEFLANYDSNMYEYV

-193 EPIDR
+193 NLIDQ
-198 YVHEE
+198 YIHQE
-203 LMNIFRIYMFV
+203 LMDVFRTYMFV

-219 AVDTFLQYK
+219 AVQTFLDYK
-228 DKKIQALKE
+228 DKKIRAYKE
-237 VTEKMQEIYDDYLAD
+237 TSKKLQEIYDDYLAD
-252 MDLYQTSKESVI
+252 MGLYQTSTESMI

-285 ISKTVP
+285 ISNTIE

-299 NPYFWLITARV
+299 NPYFWLTTANV

-318 EKVALPLIEDEDS
+318 EKITLPLIEDES
-331 LFRFYLSDVGMFAHQ
+331 SIFRFYLSDVGMFTHQ
-346 SGLNYE
+346 SGLDYE
-352 KFLIDKDNAFSG
+352 RFLIDKDNALSG

-384 WKGKRNS
+384 WKGKRSS
-391 EFGFVIDI
+391 EFEFIMNID
-399 NNSIVAIDAKR
+399 NSIVAIDAKR
-410 GKSNLNSL
+410 GKNNLNSL
-418 QEFRNHNKTDLVIK
+418 EEFRNHNKTDLIIK
-432 VSSNQYGYD
+432 VSSNQYGYNED
-441 EKQQLLTLPLYFFS
+441 QKLLTLPFYFFS
-455 FYLNSLDKTDK
+455 FYLNSLSNDSDN

>member
-1 MNCFYTILAKRCKY
+1 

-21 SKLEEWIKKPNRK
+21 TKLEEWIKKPNRK

-45 KSYLIEELFAKK
+45 KSYLVEELFAKK
-57 YFENRYLKIDLSDE
+57 YFGDRYLKLDLSDE

-84 EKVLEYIELHY
+84 EKVLDYIELHY

-101 DHLLFFDEAQ
+101 EHLLFFDEAQ
-111 ECPSIVKMMKHF
+111 ECPSIVKMIKQF

-137 LVRLRINRD
+137 LVRLRIHRD
-146 SKKTNKKFLYPVGK
+146 SKKANKKFLFPVGK
-160 MNQLYVFPMTF
+160 MNQLYVYPMTF
-171 DEFLLNYDLNTYSYV
+171 DEFLFNYDSNMYEYV

-193 EPIDR
+193 DPIDQ
-198 YVHEE
+198 YIHQE
-203 LMNIFRIYMFV
+203 LMDVFRTYMYV

-219 AVDTFLQYK
+219 AVQTFLDYK
-228 DKKIQALKE
+228 DKKIQAYKE
-237 VTEKMQEIYDDYLAD
+237 TSERIQEIYDDYLAD
-252 MDLYQTSKESVI
+252 MGLYQTSSESII

-285 ISKTVP
+285 ISNTIE

-299 NPYFWLITARV
+299 NPYFWLTTANV

-318 EKVALPLIEDEDS
+318 EKITLPLIEGENS
-331 LFRFYLSDVGMFAHQ
+331 IFRFYLSDVGMFTHQ

-352 KFLIDKDNAFSG
+352 RFLIDKDNALSG

-370 VATELVARRYPLFY
+370 IATELVARRYPLFY
-384 WKGKRNS
+384 WKGKRSS
-391 EFGFVIDI
+391 EFEFIMNID
-399 NNSIVAIDAKR
+399 NSIVAIDAKR

-418 QEFRNHNKTDLVIK
+418 EEFRSHNKTDLVIK
-432 VSSNQYGYD
+432 VSSNQYGYN
-441 EKQQLLTLPLYFFS
+441 EAQKLLTLPFYFFS
-455 FYLNSLDKTDK
+455 FYLNSLESNSKS
-466 DE
+466 DEQN

>member
-1 MNCFYTILAKRCKY
+1 MK
-15 MERKYL
+15 RKYL
-21 SKLEEWIKKPNRK
+21 SKLEEWIQKPDRK

-45 KSYLIEELFAKK
+45 KSYLVEELFAKK
-57 YFENRYLKIDLSDE
+57 FFKDRYLKIDLSDE

-84 EKVLEYIELHY
+84 EKVLDYIELHY

-146 SKKTNKKFLYPVGK
+146 SKKANKKFLFPVGK
-160 MNQLYVFPMTF
+160 INQLYVYPMTF
-171 DEFLLNYDLNTYSYV
+171 DEFLANYDSNMYEYV

-193 EPIDR
+193 DLIDQ
-198 YVHEE
+198 YIHQE
-203 LMNIFRIYMFV
+203 LIDVFRTYMFV

-219 AVDTFLQYK
+219 AVQTFLDYK
-228 DKKIQALKE
+228 DKKIRAYKE
-237 VTEKMQEIYDDYLAD
+237 TSKKIQEIYDDYLAD
-252 MDLYQTSKESVI
+252 MGLYQTSTESMI

-285 ISKTVP
+285 ISNTIE

-299 NPYFWLITARV
+299 NPYFWLTTANV

-318 EKVALPLIEDEDS
+318 EKITLPLIEDENS
-331 LFRFYLSDVGMFAHQ
+331 IFRFYLSDVGMFTHQ
-346 SGLNYE
+346 SGLDYE
-352 KFLIDKDNAFSG
+352 RFLIDKDNALSG

-384 WKGKRNS
+384 WKGKRSS
-391 EFGFVIDI
+391 EFEFIMNID
-399 NNSIVAIDAKR
+399 NSIVAIDAKR

-418 QEFRNHNKTDLVIK
+418 EEFRNHNKTDLIIK
-432 VSSNQYGYD
+432 VSSNQYGYN
-441 EKQQLLTLPLYFFS
+441 EGQKLLTLPFYFFS
-455 FYLNSLDKTDK
+455 FYLNSLSNDSDN

>member
-1 MNCFYTILAKRCKY
+1 MK
-15 MERKYL
+15 RKYL
-21 SKLEEWIKKPNRK
+21 SKLEEWIQKPDRK

-45 KSYLIEELFAKK
+45 KSYLVEELFAKK
-57 YFENRYLKIDLSDE
+57 FFKDRYLKIDLSDE

-84 EKVLEYIELHY
+84 EKVLDYIELHY

-146 SKKTNKKFLYPVGK
+146 SKKANKTFLFPVGK
-160 MNQLYVFPMTF
+160 INQLYVYPMTF
-171 DEFLLNYDLNTYSYV
+171 DEFLVNYDSNMYEYV
-186 KRKFESK
+186 KRQFESK
-193 EPIDR
+193 DLIDQ
-198 YVHEE
+198 YIHQE
-203 LMNIFRIYMFV
+203 LIDVFRTYMFV

-219 AVDTFLQYK
+219 AVQTFLDYK
-228 DKKIQALKE
+228 DKKIRAYKE
-237 VTEKMQEIYDDYLAD
+237 TSKKIQEIYDDYLAD
-252 MDLYQTSKESVI
+252 MDLYQTSTESMI

-285 ISKTVP
+285 ISNTIE

-299 NPYFWLITARV
+299 NPYFWLTTANV

-318 EKVALPLIEDEDS
+318 EKITLPLIEDENS
-331 LFRFYLSDVGMFAHQ
+331 IFRFYLSDVGMFTHQ

-352 KFLIDKDNAFSG
+352 RFLIDKDNALSG

-384 WKGKRNS
+384 WKGKRSS
-391 EFGFVIDI
+391 EFEFIMNID
-399 NNSIVAIDAKR
+399 NSIIAIDAKR

-418 QEFRNHNKTDLVIK
+418 EEFRNHNKTDLIIK
-432 VSSNQYGYD
+432 VSSNQYGYNED
-441 EKQQLLTLPLYFFS
+441 QKLLTLPFYFFS
-455 FYLNSLDKTDK
+455 FYLNSLSNDSDN

>member
-1 MNCFYTILAKRCKY
+1 MK
-15 MERKYL
+15 RKYL
-21 SKLEEWIKKPNRK
+21 SKLEEWIQKPDRK

-45 KSYLIEELFAKK
+45 KSYLVEELFAKK
-57 YFENRYLKIDLSDE
+57 FFKDRYLKIDLSDE

-84 EKVLEYIELHY
+84 GKVLDYIELHY

-146 SKKTNKKFLYPVGK
+146 SKKANKTFLFPVGK
-160 MNQLYVFPMTF
+160 INQLYVYPMTF
-171 DEFLLNYDLNTYSYV
+171 DEFLANYDSNMYEYV

-193 EPIDR
+193 DLIDQ
-198 YVHEE
+198 YIHQE
-203 LMNIFRIYMFV
+203 LMDVFRTYMFV

-219 AVDTFLQYK
+219 AVQTFLDYK
-228 DKKIQALKE
+228 DKKIRAYKE
-237 VTEKMQEIYDDYLAD
+237 TSKKIQEIYDDYLAD
-252 MDLYQTSKESVI
+252 MGLYQTSTESMI

-279 ENENFK
+279 GNENFK
-285 ISKTVP
+285 ISNTIE

-299 NPYFWLITARV
+299 NPYFWLTTANV

-318 EKVALPLIEDEDS
+318 EKITLPLIEDES
-331 LFRFYLSDVGMFAHQ
+331 SIFRFYLSDVGVFTHQ
-346 SGLNYE
+346 SGLDYE
-352 KFLIDKDNAFSG
+352 RFLIDKDNALSG

-384 WKGKRNS
+384 WKGKRSS
-391 EFGFVIDI
+391 EFEFIMNID
-399 NNSIVAIDAKR
+399 NSIVAIDAKR
-410 GKSNLNSL
+410 GKNNLNSL
-418 QEFRNHNKTDLVIK
+418 EEFRNHNKTDLIIK
-432 VSSNQYGYD
+432 VSSNQYGYNED
-441 EKQQLLTLPLYFFS
+441 QKLLTLPFFFFS
-455 FYLNSLDKTDK
+455 FYLNSLSNDSDN